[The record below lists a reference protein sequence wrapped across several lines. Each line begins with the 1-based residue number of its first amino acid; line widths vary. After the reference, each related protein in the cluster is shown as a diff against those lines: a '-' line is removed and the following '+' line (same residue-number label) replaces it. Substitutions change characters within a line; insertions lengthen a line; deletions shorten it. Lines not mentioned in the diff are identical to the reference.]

1 MDSVQLSDPAATTRE
16 KRSAE
21 AHVLRAKLSFNEE
34 QLGEGILSGVSRAA
48 LEMLPGAPKNI
59 FDSLPDQDE
68 AKCMDAMMVEVV
80 GYLHRGRHR
89 NVRANSAESSQS
101 ITPMPGSRLP
111 SPGCSLLRH
120 RAC

>member
-1 MDSVQLSDPAATTRE
+1 VDSVQLSDPAATTRE

-80 GYLHRGRHR
+80 GYLHRGRHPQR
-89 NVRANSAESSQS
+89 QGE
-101 ITPMPGSRLP
+101 
-111 SPGCSLLRH
+111 
-120 RAC
+120 